1 TTDEDGGQVAEYKD
15 KSGRVVLK
23 KIRAAGNAGAAHMGW
38 LCTYYIYDDLNNL
51 RFVIPPLGVEKITG
65 SWNTTVIADGL
76 CFQYSYDGRNR
87 MVTKKVPG
95 AGIIEMVYDV
105 RDRLVFT
112 RDANQRALNQ
122 WLVTFY
128 DDLNRPVETALY
140 NRD

>member
-1 TTDEDGGQVAEYKD
+1 DEDGGQVAEYKD

-23 KIRAAGNAGAAHMGW
+23 KVRAAGNAGTAHMGW

-51 RFVIPPLGVEKITG
+51 RFVIPPLGVEKITS
-65 SWNTTVIADGL
+65 SWNTAAIADGL
-76 CFQYSYDGRNR
+76 CFQYSYDGRKR
-87 MVTKKVPG
+87 MITKKVPG
-95 AGIIEMVYDV
+95 AGVVEMVYDV